1 MKTKEFDSYPRLNVR
16 RSKRSQRNAD
26 GPNIG
31 AAFLG
36 VICVAGVFG
45 VLTLLY
51 HFG

>member
-1 MKTKEFDSYPRLNVR
+1 MKTKEFDSYPRLNAR
-16 RSKRSQRNAD
+16 REKRSHRSAD
-26 GPNIG
+26 GPNIR

-36 VICVAGVFG
+36 VICVAGVFA